1 MHLATRVWAI
11 RKQSGTCEGRGP
23 ALRPAGKRLEKSP
36 MTVRA
41 QTLTQRMEL
50 TSRLQD
56 FMTCDLE
63 GDDLKIQKLAHGG
76 TFDLEGDK
84 LETPAQG
91 S

>member
-1 MHLATRVWAI
+1 MKIQKLAH
-11 RKQSGTCEGRGP
+11 GG
-23 ALRPAGKRLEKSP
+23 
-36 MTVRA
+36 
-41 QTLTQRMEL
+41 
-50 TSRLQD
+50 
-56 FMTCDLE
+56 TCDLE